1 MRMSFGQEMRMAQKQ
16 MLAPRM
22 IQSMEILQLPLQ
34 ALEERIEQEIQNN
47 ETLEVEEAEGDSGG
61 GEPGAAVAEL
71 PATAERTVDEKP
83 LVVDQEHANQ
93 ADFERSYDWANE
105 YPDSDDDRSRP
116 SAARI
121 DEASDRYLDAMANME
136 ERPETLFNHLHDQ
149 LSNYDLSSLE
159 RQAAEKIVYNLDA
172 NGYLSMP
179 LEDLVDPDGPPDRA
193 TQLAL
198 LEKALGVVQGMDPL
212 GVAARDLRECLLLQI
227 RSDTPRA
234 RQLRRLVSDHLED
247 VAGNRLPLIER
258 KTGFTITEI
267 EQLRDQ
273 LHTLNPK
280 PGAVFSVPFVP
291 AVKPDVYVEQQLDG
305 TWKVRLEDVDLP
317 NLRISPLYRQM
328 LLSPDT
334 DPDTRE
340 YIKRKINSAQW
351 LIEAIEQR
359 RSTLLKTAQAI
370 VDHQI
375 RFLTEGPEAIEPLK
389 MQQIADRIGMHVTTV
404 SRAVD
409 DKWLQTPRGLHP
421 LRRFFVGGTVSAD
434 GDEVAWDAVR
444 LKLQEIID
452 QEPKDDPYSDDAL
465 VEELGKRGI
474 TVARRTVTKYRKAM
488 DIPSSRQRR
497 DWKLPRG
504 GQPAE

>member
-1 MRMSFGQEMRMAQKQ
+1 
-16 MLAPRM
+16 
-22 IQSMEILQLPLQ
+22 
-34 ALEERIEQEIQNN
+34 
-47 ETLEVEEAEGDSGG
+47 
-61 GEPGAAVAEL
+61 
-71 PATAERTVDEKP
+71 
-83 LVVDQEHANQ
+83 
-93 ADFERSYDWANE
+93 
-105 YPDSDDDRSRP
+105 
-116 SAARI
+116 
-121 DEASDRYLDAMANME
+121 
-136 ERPETLFNHLHDQ
+136 
-149 LSNYDLSSLE
+149 
-159 RQAAEKIVYNLDA
+159 
-172 NGYLSMP
+172 
-179 LEDLVDPDGPPDRA
+179 
-193 TQLAL
+193 
-198 LEKALGVVQGMDPL
+198 
-212 GVAARDLRECLLLQI
+212 
-227 RSDTPRA
+227 
-234 RQLRRLVSDHLED
+234 
-247 VAGNRLPLIER
+247 
-258 KTGFTITEI
+258 
-267 EQLRDQ
+267 
-273 LHTLNPK
+273 
-280 PGAVFSVPFVP
+280 VPFVP
-291 AVKPDVYVEQQLDG
+291 AVKPDVYVEQQVDG
-305 TWKVRLEDVDLP
+305 SWKVRLEDVDLP

-409 DKWLQTPRGLHP
+409 DKWLQTPRGLYP

-504 GQPAE
+504 GQPPE

>member
-1 MRMSFGQEMRMAQKQ
+1 
-16 MLAPRM
+16 
-22 IQSMEILQLPLQ
+22 
-34 ALEERIEQEIQNN
+34 
-47 ETLEVEEAEGDSGG
+47 
-61 GEPGAAVAEL
+61 
-71 PATAERTVDEKP
+71 
-83 LVVDQEHANQ
+83 
-93 ADFERSYDWANE
+93 
-105 YPDSDDDRSRP
+105 
-116 SAARI
+116 
-121 DEASDRYLDAMANME
+121 MANME

-149 LSNYDLSSLE
+149 LSNYDLSPLE

-179 LEDLVDPDGPPDRA
+179 LEELVDPDGPPDRA